1 MRRRGAP
8 PRPNDSSWW
17 QHAVCYQVFVR
28 SFADSDGDGV
38 GDLEGVRDRLGYLE
52 LLGVDAVALSP
63 FYLSPNV
70 ADGYDIAGPRA
81 VDPVLGGIDAFERLA
96 GDLHR
101 RGLRILLDV
110 APGHTSD
117 RHSWFLDALVAAPTV
132 PQRLRYHF
140 REGSGTAGELPPND
154 WLDADGAS
162 AWSRAD
168 DGQWYLHLLGPGRP
182 DLNWA
187 DPTVRADFER
197 TLRFWLDR
205 GADGFRL
212 IAAHALSRSTEPADT
227 VVGGTSPPLDRDG
240 VHEALRAIRALLDR
254 YPGAMA
260 IGEVGSRGWHAAL
273 GRLLPPNQLHL
284 ATDRRFASAPF
295 DADAVQAT
303 ISSTLAAS
311 AATATTPA
319 WTLTTHDGTRP
330 VSRYGGGQRGRDRAR
345 AMALVQLGLPGTACV
360 FNGDELGLPDG
371 EQGPRSPVAWQGS
384 EPPFGFSA
392 PPGTWVP
399 MPRDWAGLTVESQL
413 ERPDSTLS
421 LYRRAL
427 ELRRTHPAGTGE
439 ELEWYGAPPGCFAYR
454 RPGGLVCALNT
465 SAAPIP
471 LPDGEVLLS
480 SAPLTEGKL
489 PANAAAWLIAA
500 RRR

>member
-1 MRRRGAP
+1 MRRRGP
-8 PRPNDSSWW
+8 PPPANDSPWW
-17 QHAVCYQVFVR
+17 RHAVCYQVFVR
-28 SFADSDGDGV
+28 SFADSDGDGI

-52 LLGVDAVALSP
+52 LLGVDAVAVSP
-63 FYLSPNV
+63 FYLSAGV

-81 VDPVLGGIDAFERLA
+81 ADPVLGGIEAFERLVGEA
-96 GDLHR
+96 HR
-101 RGLRILLDV
+101 RGLRVLLDV
-110 APGHTSD
+110 VPGHTSD
-117 RHSWFLDALVAAPTV
+117 RHGWFLDALAAPPTA

-140 REGSGTAGELPPND
+140 HEGSGTAGELPPND

-168 DGQWYLHLLGPGRP
+168 DGQWYLHLLGRGLP
-182 DLNWA
+182 DLNWS
-187 DPTVRADFER
+187 DPMVGADFEK

-205 GADGFRL
+205 GADGFRVV
-212 IAAHALSRSTEPADT
+212 AAHALNSRIEPTDLG
-227 VVGGTSPPLDRDG
+227 VGGPTPPLDRDG
-240 VHEALRAIRALLDR
+240 VHRALRAIRAVLDS
-254 YPGAMA
+254 YPDSVA
-260 IGEVGSRGWHAAL
+260 IGEVGSPGRPATL
-273 GRLLPPNQLHL
+273 GRLLRPDQLHL

-303 ISSTLAAS
+303 ISSTLAATS
-311 AATATTPA
+311 AAATTPA

-330 VSRYGGGQRGRDRAR
+330 VSRYGGGPRGRNRAR

-371 EQGPRSPVAWQGS
+371 ERGPRSAIAWQGS

-399 MPRDWAGLTVESQL
+399 MPREWAELTVESQL
-413 ERPDSTLS
+413 GGADSTLS

-427 ELRRTHPAGTGE
+427 ELRRAHPAGTGE

-465 SAAPIP
+465 SAAPVP

-480 SAPLTEGKL
+480 SAPLADGKL
-489 PANAAAWLIAA
+489 PADAAAWLIAA